1 MESFSFA
8 LLAILPIV
16 ITICIGYFL
25 KKAGLINAEL
35 AKGLNKLVF
44 RVFLPSMLF
53 LNVYKMESLVFSEL
67 GYILF
72 AICAVLIVFGASIP
86 AVCAVTKR
94 KEARGVLLQ
103 ATFRSNFALIGLPLA
118 QSLFGN
124 EGLIVA
130 SLMSAVV
137 IPVYNIL
144 AVISLSVF
152 GCNSK
157 KSSVSVKGIF
167 LDIVK
172 NPLIQSIAL
181 GLGCLFIRS
190 VFEDMEISFRLSDI
204 TPVYTV
210 LENLSKVATP
220 LALVALGAQFD
231 FKTITTMKSE
241 IIFGTVM
248 RTFIV
253 PAFAL
258 GTAFA
263 FFGKVF
269 NGAHF
274 AALIALFATP
284 VAVSSVPMTQEM
296 GSDSNL
302 AGQIVVWTTLV
313 SALSTFAATFI
324 FRYIGVL

>member
-1 MESFSFA
+1 
-8 LLAILPIV
+8 
-16 ITICIGYFL
+16 
-25 KKAGLINAEL
+25 
-35 AKGLNKLVF
+35 
-44 RVFLPSMLF
+44 
-53 LNVYKMESLVFSEL
+53 MESLVFSEL
-67 GYILF
+67 AYILF
-72 AICAVLIVFGASIP
+72 AICAVLVVFAVSIP
-86 AVCAVTKR
+86 AACAVTKR

-103 ATFRSNFALIGLPLA
+103 ATFRSNFALVGLPLA

-144 AVISLSVF
+144 AVISLSIF

-157 KSSVSVKGIF
+157 KASVKGIL

-172 NPLIQSIAL
+172 NPLIQSIVL
-181 GLGCLFIRS
+181 GLLCLCIRS
-190 VFEDMEISFRLSDI
+190 IFVNVGIEFRFSDI

-231 FKTITTMKSE
+231 FKAITAMKSE
-241 IIFGTVM
+241 IIFGTAM
-248 RTFIV
+248 RTVIV
-253 PAFAL
+253 PTFAL
-258 GTAFA
+258 GTALM
-263 FFGKVF
+263 FFGKIF

-284 VAVSSVPMTQEM
+284 VAVLSVPMTQEM
-296 GSDSNL
+296 GSDSEL
-302 AGQIVVWTTLV
+302 AGQIVVWTTII
-313 SALSTFAATFI
+313 SAFSVFVATFI
-324 FRYIGVL
+324 FKYIGVL